1 MKVSDYVAQFLIEN
15 GIKDLFLIS
24 GGGIMHLLDSV
35 AKQKNLNLVY
45 NLKEA

>member
-1 MKVSDYVAQFLIEN
+1 MKISDFVAKFMTEN

-35 AKQKNLNLVY
+35 AKQ
-45 NLKEA
+45 